1 MSWVATAIVGGSLL
15 TGYASY
21 AGSQGASRAAQRGA
35 DAATGEQA
43 RQFDLIRGDTA
54 GLRSI
59 QGSALGTLA
68 SLYGWAPPS
77 QGQFADPSRPL
88 VMDSGGVPTVDSSRY
103 QSDPAY
109 RYAWDKTLA
118 WEKSN
123 RPGWDGQQTYWAKAT
138 GEDWSRLNELMAKNL
153 SEYNAQH
160 PQEASAATGTGRPN
174 MGAFFESPDYQFNL
188 GEGQKAIDRSLAAR
202 GRSLS
207 GAGVKEGIRYASGM
221 ASGEYGKFV
230 DRLLAAAGLGTTG
243 VSLSANAGMNA
254 ANNIGAAQMNAANT
268 RASGYMN
275 AAAGINNAVQGG
287 ISNYML
293 YQYLNKPPAAVG
305 AGG

>member
-1 MSWVATAIVGGSLL
+1 MVAAAIIGGSVVAA
-15 TGYASY
+15 GASY

-35 DAATGEQA
+35 NSATAEQA
-43 RQFDLIRGDTA
+43 RQFDLVRSDTA
-54 GLRSI
+54 PLRSI
-59 QGSALGTLA
+59 QGSALSTLA

-77 QGQFADPSRPL
+77 QGAISDPSRPL
-88 VMDSGGVPTVDSSRY
+88 FMDAGGVPTVDSARY

-118 WEKSN
+118 AERASPAWRNQGAS
-123 RPGWDGQQTYWAKAT
+123 TYYAPAN
-138 GEDWSRLNELMAKNL
+138 GADAARLTESLTRGI

-160 PQEASAATGTGRPN
+160 PQEAGAAAGTGGPN
-174 MGAFFESPDYQFNL
+174 MSAFFESPDYQFNL
-188 GEGQKAIDRSLAAR
+188 AEGQKAIDRSLAAR

-207 GAGVKEGIRYASGM
+207 GAGVKEGVRYASGM
-221 ASGEYGKFV
+221 ASNEYGRFV
-230 DRLLAAAGLGTTG
+230 DRLLATAGLGTTG

-254 ANNIGAAQMNAANT
+254 ANNIGAYQMNAANT

-275 AAAGINNAVQGG
+275 TAAGINNAVQGG

-293 YQYLNKPPAAVG
+293 YQYLNKPAT
-305 AGG
+305 GGG